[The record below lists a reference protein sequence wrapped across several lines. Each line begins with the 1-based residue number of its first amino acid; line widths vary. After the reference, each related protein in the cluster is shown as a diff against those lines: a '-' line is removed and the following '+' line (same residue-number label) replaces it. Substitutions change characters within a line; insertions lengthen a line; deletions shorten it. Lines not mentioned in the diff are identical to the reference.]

1 MTWIVENWH
10 LIVALILGF
19 YEVLVRIVPTVGSW
33 SILAWIIRLLQWISD
48 GLDRK
53 RK

>member
-1 MTWIVENWH
+1 MELFGIDWR
-10 LIVALILGF
+10 LIIAIIIGV
-19 YEVLVRIVPTVGSW
+19 YEVLARLIPTVGTW
-33 SILAWIIRLLQWISD
+33 SVLSWIIRLLQWISD